1 MHVFIA
7 GAMQGVRT
15 DHLIDSQDYRSL
27 ITEALQKH
35 VPEVKITDPFAHHPE
50 SVTYTQDQARQT
62 FRHYTAAAADVDVLI
77 AYLPCMS
84 MGTAMEMWSAFC
96 AGRYIIAVTPFVHH
110 WAILATANEILPDL
124 DALMSYIESGR
135 LGKVLA
141 GGRPANEFA
150 G

>member
-27 ITEALQKH
+27 ITAALLRH
-35 VPEVKITDPFAHHPE
+35 LPDVRITDPFAHHPE
-50 SVTYTQDQARQT
+50 SVSYTREQAQQT
-62 FRHYTAAAADVDVLI
+62 FRHYTAAAAQADVLI
-77 AYLPCMS
+77 AYLPCVS
-84 MGTAMEMWSAFC
+84 MGTAMEMWSAYC

-124 DALMSYIESGR
+124 DTLMGYIESGR
-135 LGKVLA
+135 LAEV
-141 GGRPANEFA
+141 GRGTP